1 MNVFNNH
8 TLIPTFLPPD
18 GGNWPWQLPLGPA
31 PPGFVNKTA
40 SGGGTLTGH
49 TVYLIVQGIIHNTRM
64 ALSPAGT
71 QADIDLV
78 KNLYGEP
85 WWLQALA
92 ARDLTVI
99 GEKQWYCESAAS
111 GPLRGRPLRG
121 DRRTGR
127 PHPPTHQFP
136 LLRARLYTTQ
146 RIIISSQAW
155 RRPWPCTRSRASSFT
170 STRC

>member
-49 TVYLIVQGIIHNTRM
+49 TIYLIVQGIIHNTRM

-99 GEKQWYCESAAS
+99 GEKQWYCESAAG
-111 GPLRGRPLRG
+111 GPIRGVRYGATDVQG
-121 DRRTGR
+121 DR
-127 PHPPTHQFP
+127 
-136 LLRARLYTTQ
+136 ARQLTLFRYCAPENT
-146 RIIISSQAW
+146 
-155 RRPWPCTRSRASSFT
+155 PRSA
-170 STRC
+170 